1 MFHLALLRLLLF
13 CFGVQDRRKC
23 GQPEREN
30 VRNGNVKVFIETKMK
45 YIMAMLHL
53 CKSVATP
60 SKNISGSAPNCS
72 VDRAANVEAPL
83 PAKGS

>member
-1 MFHLALLRLLLF
+1 MSYLTFLRLLLF

-23 GQPEREN
+23 GQPEHEN
-30 VRNGNVKVFIETKMK
+30 LRNGNAKVFIKRKEK

-72 VDRAANVEAPL
+72 ARSTVL
-83 PAKGS
+83 QT